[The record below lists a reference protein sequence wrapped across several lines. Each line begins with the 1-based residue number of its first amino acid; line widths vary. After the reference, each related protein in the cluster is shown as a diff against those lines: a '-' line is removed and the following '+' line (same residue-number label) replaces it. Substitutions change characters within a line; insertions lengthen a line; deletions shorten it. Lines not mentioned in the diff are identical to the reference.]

1 MKADCLFFLINFVLL
16 LSWFCDLR
24 INFSLQR
31 KILLARSLRLLCVK
45 ELNSAVLNCLLGRKT
60 FLARSLRVLCV
71 YEFNSGVYAQNF
83 VALES
88 YLFLFEKLSDIRSW
102 RPNVSS
108 FYLNFVLWLSC
119 FCGLRKNCL
128 LCRKKTLLPW
138 SLRVLCVYEFNLI
151 VDSQDFVA
159 LESYVFFCL
168 INTRIIGFEGRLI
181 LLFI

>member
-1 MKADCLFFLINFVLL
+1 MKADCLFFLINFVPL

-88 YLFLFEKLSDIRSW
+88 YLFCLKNSLTNGFEGRMFLLF
-102 RPNVSS
+102 
-108 FYLNFVLWLSC
+108 FNFCPLTLW
-119 FCGLRKNCL
+119 FCGLRIDCL
-128 LCRKKTLLPW
+128 LCRKKLSCLGIW
-138 SLRVLCVYEFNLI
+138 EYSVYMSS
-151 VDSQDFVA
+151 V
-159 LESYVFFCL
+159 
-168 INTRIIGFEGRLI
+168 
-181 LLFI
+181 